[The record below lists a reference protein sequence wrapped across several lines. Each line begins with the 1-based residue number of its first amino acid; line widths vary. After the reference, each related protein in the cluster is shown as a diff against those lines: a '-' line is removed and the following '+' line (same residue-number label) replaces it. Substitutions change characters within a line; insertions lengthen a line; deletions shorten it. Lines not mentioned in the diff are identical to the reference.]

1 MMRYVIQ
8 TEETKKMKRIVKKYG
23 SVRIQNDKMDGV
35 IQIVGYRK
43 YTNYEEVDIN
53 FTGKMNVSIGF
64 GREWVP
70 FEKYMEVVERISH
83 RRLNRLVR
91 YTLFEEVKHQALLFG
106 IRLNYAAEMK
116 KIKWVG

>member
-8 TEETKKMKRIVKKYG
+8 TPETKASKRVLKKYG
-23 SVRIQNDKMDGV
+23 SVRIQNNKMDGV
-35 IQIVGYRK
+35 IHFVGYRK
-43 YTNYEEVDIN
+43 YTNHEEVDVT

-64 GREWVP
+64 GKEWVP
-70 FEKYMEVVERISH
+70 FEKYAEIIERISH

-91 YTLFEEVKHQALLFG
+91 HILYWEAKEFLLIFG
-106 IRLNYAAEMK
+106 VRLTTASEIK